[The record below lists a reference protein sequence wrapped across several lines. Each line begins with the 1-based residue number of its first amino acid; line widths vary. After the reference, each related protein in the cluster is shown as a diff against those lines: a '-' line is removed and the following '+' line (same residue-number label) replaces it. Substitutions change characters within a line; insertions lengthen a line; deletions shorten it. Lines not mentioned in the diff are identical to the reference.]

1 MRTEPNYLEKTAT
14 FDVTRTYRYNLLR
27 RWAPG
32 PMALWIMLNPSD
44 ANEEKLDPTLFMVL
58 GHTLELHVTLAASQ
72 LFSPDGPAMVS
83 GECFGAFEVANL
95 YAFAT
100 SKPEIM
106 RAQKDPIGPG
116 NDAAIRAAIERA
128 AIVMVAWGDGAEP
141 HRERVIAQMLADM
154 GVQPYM
160 LKATASGAPSHPL
173 ARGRSRIPI
182 GTIPKPW
189 HAKGLRP

>member
-1 MRTEPNYLEKTAT
+1 MKEPDYLEKTAT
-14 FDVTRTYRYNLLR
+14 FDATRTYRYNLLR

-58 GHTLELHVTLAASQ
+58 GHTLELSTTLAPS
-72 LFSPDGPAMVS
+72 LSFEP
-83 GECFGAFEVANL
+83 FGAFEVANL

-106 RAQKDPIGPG
+106 RAQKDPIGPD
-116 NDAAIRAAIERA
+116 NDAEIRAAIERA